1 MPGKN
6 NSQKKDACREMF
18 EAIVDNISE
27 GIMLIDT
34 DYTIR
39 EVNPATCKMLERSKD
54 EIIGEP
60 CYKVSH
66 GLSQPCS
73 ERCPLRKVL
82 QTGKSAKV
90 IHEHFTKEGFKIYVE
105 IIASPIKDKEGKVAQ
120 IIQISKDITEDIV
133 VKLES
138 DLLSKV
144 NDLLDAGVKREK
156 VFNIITQ
163 GLTSLFG
170 YKLAAINL
178 LSEDKNSLVCKS
190 ISLDPYIV
198 AEIERLTGL
207 KAVGYKIPLL
217 EGSPLAKVV
226 KTKEA
231 VIVDDIIKLIKS
243 HTKEKHLRAL
253 APMIKK
259 LLGIKWGLGVP
270 LLAGDKLVGSI
281 GVGSGWKLTKRD
293 ADRLARFGKQ
303 AGLAVE
309 RAMLYEDLEKAYEE
323 LKSLDEIK
331 TNIIS
336 NVSHELRT
344 PLTIAKGAIEIAEEE
359 NNEEERKKLLAM
371 AKAALIRQ
379 NSVIGDLMDIS
390 KISKGSLK
398 PQIRKV
404 DLKLVITSSVKE
416 MEPLALKK
424 KIKIKTSLEEG
435 LPEVAADFKELRHVL
450 INLLSNAIKFNKEGG
465 KVLIEAERKGEFV
478 EVCIADTGIGIPQ
491 KYLPK
496 IFDRFY
502 QIDSGVTRKYGGT
515 GLGLAIVKEII
526 ELYGGQVKV
535 ESEVGKG
542 SKFTFTVPMWKKGNS
557 TICK

>member
-1 MPGKN
+1 
-6 NSQKKDACREMF
+6 
-18 EAIVDNISE
+18 
-27 GIMLIDT
+27 
-34 DYTIR
+34 
-39 EVNPATCKMLERSKD
+39 
-54 EIIGEP
+54 
-60 CYKVSH
+60 
-66 GLSQPCS
+66 
-73 ERCPLRKVL
+73 
-82 QTGKSAKV
+82 
-90 IHEHFTKEGFKIYVE
+90 
-105 IIASPIKDKEGKVAQ
+105 
-120 IIQISKDITEDIV
+120 
-133 VKLES
+133 
-138 DLLSKV
+138 
-144 NDLLDAGVKREK
+144 
-156 VFNIITQ
+156 
-163 GLTSLFG
+163 
-170 YKLAAINL
+170 
-178 LSEDKNSLVCKS
+178 
-190 ISLDPYIV
+190 
-198 AEIERLTGL
+198 
-207 KAVGYKIPLL
+207 
-217 EGSPLAKVV
+217 
-226 KTKEA
+226 
-231 VIVDDIIKLIKS
+231 
-243 HTKEKHLRAL
+243 
-253 APMIKK
+253 
-259 LLGIKWGLGVP
+259 
-270 LLAGDKLVGSI
+270 
-281 GVGSGWKLTKRD
+281 
-293 ADRLARFGKQ
+293 
-303 AGLAVE
+303 
-309 RAMLYEDLEKAYEE
+309 
-323 LKSLDEIK
+323 
-331 TNIIS
+331 
-336 NVSHELRT
+336 
-344 PLTIAKGAIEIAEEE
+344 
-359 NNEEERKKLLAM
+359 M